1 MAEGSRPIAR
11 PYEGQRVNPVPEG
24 FLASYAQIAQGM
36 QKTGEIIGK
45 GIGEAIAQ
53 YKQDQDEKVAN
64 QEAVGSLVGELPRI
78 QSMLEG
84 QIKDTPA
91 EVVKAAQDPNNVTSA
106 VVAYRARTAALEN
119 IGKDISGFG
128 NKNAKGQQAIIGK
141 YTILA
146 KSASTWHDEQ
156 VQLAAAKRAA
166 EKDAAG
172 DARAATEQDLRY
184 KEYLA
189 KTAGQR
195 GAAVLKDSIAEAERL
210 SGLGIPEIQKNL
222 YAAYAR
228 LGEITPLLAKAEK
241 GSPIRDEYDAVVAQ
255 IKRLGDE
262 SVTVLDRAAILDTE
276 NKKDLAN
283 FEFGGDVGKAKAAL
297 PALLEQYKQITR
309 LGIDGMPKPQKEQA
323 RWLKSDIDELKT
335 AIAEAEKTGNPL
347 VFKPSSVVDQNK
359 REYRA
364 IRATQIYEQ
373 TARATGIPVTNMEKE
388 YVYQMAYYEGETTHD
403 GYDIKA
409 DEKTG
414 MLTSTRNKDWE
425 RWYQSDYAN
434 MDATQKAA
442 FDKWQQDTNSRLA
455 QANTQRFGVLN
466 EQGKLV
472 ARQYIWD
479 RYSGSGNLYI
489 KGQLNLPQ
497 KEAAELHQYL
507 IDENQVNMALS
518 GIMDH
523 LVQKDAD
530 GKPIMEGDR
539 YKMRDISKFSTSEK
553 REYAVKVA
561 EFIRAKAKGLGV
573 LSKQDWEYLDT
584 LAPNIAKQFGENYN
598 FSDKGVAGIAD
609 MIINSLTVNSDVIL
623 PRIQSQMKSV
633 GERVRLKMSSYTT
646 VEGKALEVTAGEARD
661 LENQEYRGTRLR
673 GWWDTVSTAK
683 TSDYTYTN
691 RLEQLNGVMTQTW
704 ANRNM
709 GGAGATPFRSAYED
723 SLRQLTAE
731 LRSRGLSDD
740 QIKEIIADNFPN

>member
-1 MAEGSRPIAR
+1 M
-11 PYEGQRVNPVPEG
+11 PEG
-24 FLASYAQIAQGM
+24 FLASYAQMAQGM

-53 YKQDQDEKVAN
+53 YKQDQDDKAAN
-64 QEAVGSLVGELPRI
+64 QEAVGALVGELPRI

-91 EVVKAAQDPNNVTSA
+91 DVVKAAQDPSNMTTA
-106 VVAYRARTAALEN
+106 VVAYRARMNALDN

-128 NKNAKGQQAIIGK
+128 NKNSKGQQAIIGK

-156 VQLAAAKRAA
+156 VAAAAA
-166 EKDAAG
+166 ARTAARDAAG
-172 DARAATEQDLRY
+172 DTRATTEQELKV
-184 KEYLA
+184 KEWMS

-195 GAAVLKDSIAEAERL
+195 GTLIRAESLNEAERL
-210 SGLGIPEIQKNL
+210 STLGKAELDKVTADV
-222 YAAYAR
+222 YARIAQLVPQIRAADEKTPAMEEYKALVAR
-228 LGEITPLLAKAEK
+228 LGEINNDYV
-241 GSPIRDEYDAVVAQ
+241 SI
-255 IKRLGDE
+255 
-262 SVTVLDRAAILDTE
+262 LDRDRIIATE
-276 NKKDLAN
+276 NEKDLKN
-283 FEFGGDVGKAKAAL
+283 IEFGGDVGKAKSALAAFE
-297 PALLEQYKQITR
+297 AQYKQVTR
-309 LGIDGMPKPQKEQA
+309 LGVDGLPKPQQEQA
-323 RWLKSDIDELKT
+323 RWLKSDIDELKA
-335 AIAEAEKTGNPL
+335 AIAEAEKTGKPL
-347 VFKPSSVVDQNK
+347 VYKPSSINEQNS

-364 IRATQIYEQ
+364 IRAAAIYEQ
-373 TARATGIPVTNMEKE
+373 NARATGIPVTSVQRD
-388 YVYQMAYYEGETTHD
+388 YIYQMAYYNGETTHD
-403 GYDIKA
+403 GFDIKE

-414 MLTSTRNKDWE
+414 MLTATRNKDWE

-434 MDATQKAA
+434 MDTAQKAA

-507 IDENQVNMALS
+507 IDENQVNMALA

-539 YKMRDISKFSTSEK
+539 YKMRDISKFSLAEK

-609 MIINSLTVNSDVIL
+609 MIINNLTVNSDVIL
-623 PRIQSQMKSV
+623 PRIQTQMKSV
-633 GERVRLKMSSYTT
+633 GDRVRLKMSSYTT
-646 VEGKALEVTAGEARD
+646 VEGKPLEVTAGEARD
-661 LENQEYRGTRLR
+661 LEGQEYGGDRLR
-673 GWWDTVSTAK
+673 NWWNTVSTAK
-683 TSDYTYTN
+683 TSDYTYSN
-691 RLEQLNGVMTQTW
+691 RLEQLNGVMTQVW
-704 ANRNM
+704 ANRNI
-709 GGAGATPFRSAYED
+709 GGSGDTPQMRAYAET
-723 SLRQLTAE
+723 LRLLTAE
-731 LRSRGLSDD
+731 LRSRGLTDT
-740 QIKEIIADNFPN
+740 QIKEIVADNFPR

>member
-64 QEAVGSLVGELPRI
+64 QEAVGALVGELPRI

-91 EVVKAAQDPNNVTSA
+91 EVVKAAQDPSNVTSA

-141 YTILA
+141 YSILA
-146 KSASTWHDEQ
+146 KSASTWHEEQ
-156 VQLAAAKRAA
+156 VAASAAARQAA
-166 EKDAAG
+166 RDAAG
-172 DARAATEQDLRY
+172 DTRATTEQELKL
-184 KEYLA
+184 KEFLS

-195 GAAVLKDSIAEAERL
+195 GVLVRTEAINEADRLAGLGKADIDKAAAEAYARL
-210 SGLGIPEIQKNL
+210 AEITPLIKNANEKSPAMEE
-222 YAAYAR
+222 YKAIVAR
-228 LGEITPLLAKAEK
+228 LGEINN
-241 GSPIRDEYDAVVAQ
+241 DY
-255 IKRLGDE
+255 
-262 SVTVLDRAAILDTE
+262 AAIIDRENIIETE

-283 FEFGGDVGKAKAAL
+283 YEFGGDVGKAKSALAAL
-297 PALLEQYKQITR
+297 SDQYKQITR
-309 LGIDGMPKPQKEQA
+309 LGVDGMPKPQKEQA

-347 VFKPSSVVDQNK
+347 VFKPSSVVEQNK

-364 IRATQIYEQ
+364 IRAATIYEQ
-373 TARATGIPVTNMEKE
+373 TARATGIPVTSVQKD
-388 YVYQMAYYEGETTHD
+388 YIYQMAFYDGETTHD
-403 GYDIKA
+403 GYDIKE

-414 MLTSTRNKDWE
+414 MLTATRNKDWE
-425 RWYQSDYAN
+425 RWYQADYSN

-539 YKMRDISKFSTSEK
+539 YKMRDISKFSTAEK

-584 LAPNIAKQFGENYN
+584 LAPNIARQFGENYN

-623 PRIQSQMKSV
+623 PRIQTQMKAV
-633 GERVRLKMSSYTT
+633 GDRVRLKMSSYTT

-661 LENQEYRGTRLR
+661 LENQEYRGARLR

-691 RLEQLNGVMTQTW
+691 RLEQLNGVMTQVW

-709 GGAGATPFRSAYED
+709 GGAGVTPFRTAYED

-740 QIKEIIADNFPN
+740 QIKEIVAENFPN

>member
-91 EVVKAAQDPNNVTSA
+91 DVVKAAQDPNNVTSA
-106 VVAYRARTAALEN
+106 VVAYRARTAALDN

-156 VQLAAAKRAA
+156 VAAAAA
-166 EKDAAG
+166 ARTAARDAAG
-172 DARAATEQDLRY
+172 DTRATTEQELKL
-184 KEYLA
+184 KEWMA

-195 GAAVLKDSIAEAERL
+195 GTLIRTESLNEAERL
-210 SGLGIPEIQKNL
+210 SKLGSADINKASAEI
-222 YAAYAR
+222 YARIAEIVPQIRASDEKSPAMEEYKTLVAR
-228 LGEITPLLAKAEK
+228 LGEINNDYV
-241 GSPIRDEYDAVVAQ
+241 S
-255 IKRLGDE
+255 
-262 SVTVLDRAAILDTE
+262 VLDREKIIATE
-276 NKKDLAN
+276 NEKDLKN
-283 FEFGGDVGKAKAAL
+283 IEFAGDVGKAKAAL
-297 PALLEQYKQITR
+297 AAYEAQYKQVTR
-309 LGIDGMPKPQKEQA
+309 LGVDGLPKPQKEQA
-323 RWLKSDIDELKT
+323 RWLKSDIDELKI
-335 AIAEAEKTGNPL
+335 AIADAEKTGKPL
-347 VFKPSSVVDQNK
+347 VYKPTSINEQNT

-364 IRATQIYEQ
+364 VRAAAIYEQ
-373 TARATGIPVTNMEKE
+373 NARSTGIPVTSVQKE
-388 YVYQMAYYEGETTHD
+388 YVYQMAYYDGETTHD
-403 GYDIKA
+403 GYDIKE

-414 MLTSTRNKDWE
+414 MLTATRNKDWE

-434 MDATQKAA
+434 MDTAQKAA

-489 KGQLNLPQ
+489 KGQMNLSQ

-507 IDENQVNMALS
+507 IDENQVNMSLA

-530 GKPIMEGDR
+530 GKPIMDGDR
-539 YKMRDISKFSTSEK
+539 YKMRDITKFSISEK

-609 MIINSLTVNSDVIL
+609 MIINNLTVNSDVIL
-623 PRIQSQMKSV
+623 PRIQTQMKSV
-633 GERVRLKMSSYTT
+633 GDRVRLKMSAYTT
-646 VEGKALEVTAGEARD
+646 VEGKPLEVTAGEARD
-661 LENQEYRGTRLR
+661 LEGQEYSGERLR
-673 GWWDTVSTAK
+673 GWWNTVSTAK
-683 TSDYTYTN
+683 TSDYTYAN
-691 RLEQLNGVMTQTW
+691 RLEQLNGVMTQVW
-704 ANRNM
+704 ANRNL
-709 GGAGATPFRSAYED
+709 GGSGDTPQMRAYAET
-723 SLRQLTAE
+723 LRLVTAE
-731 LRSRGLSDD
+731 LRSRGLSDN
-740 QIKEIIADNFPN
+740 QIKEIVAENFPR

>member
-1 MAEGSRPIAR
+1 
-11 PYEGQRVNPVPEG
+11 
-24 FLASYAQIAQGM
+24 
-36 QKTGEIIGK
+36 
-45 GIGEAIAQ
+45 
-53 YKQDQDEKVAN
+53 
-64 QEAVGSLVGELPRI
+64 
-78 QSMLEG
+78 
-84 QIKDTPA
+84 
-91 EVVKAAQDPNNVTSA
+91 
-106 VVAYRARTAALEN
+106 
-119 IGKDISGFG
+119 
-128 NKNAKGQQAIIGK
+128 
-141 YTILA
+141 
-146 KSASTWHDEQ
+146 
-156 VQLAAAKRAA
+156 
-166 EKDAAG
+166 
-172 DARAATEQDLRY
+172 
-184 KEYLA
+184 
-189 KTAGQR
+189 
-195 GAAVLKDSIAEAERL
+195 
-210 SGLGIPEIQKNL
+210 
-222 YAAYAR
+222 
-228 LGEITPLLAKAEK
+228 
-241 GSPIRDEYDAVVAQ
+241 
-255 IKRLGDE
+255 
-262 SVTVLDRAAILDTE
+262 
-276 NKKDLAN
+276 
-283 FEFGGDVGKAKAAL
+283 
-297 PALLEQYKQITR
+297 
-309 LGIDGMPKPQKEQA
+309 
-323 RWLKSDIDELKT
+323 
-335 AIAEAEKTGNPL
+335 
-347 VFKPSSVVDQNK
+347 
-359 REYRA
+359 
-364 IRATQIYEQ
+364 
-373 TARATGIPVTNMEKE
+373 
-388 YVYQMAYYEGETTHD
+388 
-403 GYDIKA
+403 
-409 DEKTG
+409 
-414 MLTSTRNKDWE
+414 
-425 RWYQSDYAN
+425 

-539 YKMRDISKFSTSEK
+539 YKMRDISKFSVTEK

-623 PRIQSQMKSV
+623 PRIQTQMKAV
-633 GERVRLKMSSYTT
+633 GDRVRLKMSSYTT

-673 GWWDTVSTAK
+673 SWWDTVSTAK
-683 TSDYTYTN
+683 ASDYTYTN

-709 GGAGATPFRSAYED
+709 GGAGVTPFRTAYED

-740 QIKEIIADNFPN
+740 QIKEIVAENFPN